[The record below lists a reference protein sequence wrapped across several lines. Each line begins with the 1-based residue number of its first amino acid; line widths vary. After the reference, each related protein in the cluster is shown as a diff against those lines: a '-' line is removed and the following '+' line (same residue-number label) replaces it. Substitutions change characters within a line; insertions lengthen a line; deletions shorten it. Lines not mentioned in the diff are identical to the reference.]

1 MIQEGKEKALKSVPN
16 GWKGKPPTS
25 YTQEKVDVWPLTQGY
40 AQSLEPTHS
49 ASNSRLYLHSDLISE
64 SEKEIA
70 GVGKVNTPKVDFGS
84 FHQPFRFT
92 SEGKYTN
99 APLIEK
105 ISPPM

>member
-25 YTQEKVDVWPLTQGY
+25 YTQEKVD
-40 AQSLEPTHS
+40 SS

-64 SEKEIA
+64 SEKEIH
-70 GVGKVNTPKVDFGS
+70 TPKVDFGS

-105 ISPPM
+105 ISPPI